1 MRKVFTILALFQCAL
16 MSAYS
21 LERPNVNLSNNAVLA
36 IYQDG
41 RGYMWFG
48 TYDGLHSWNGRDT
61 EVYRME
67 LDNDKSLASNII
79 VKIVP
84 AGQDDIWVST
94 SMGLSRFSTVGRT
107 VSESYMQYREVY
119 EIASDNVGN
128 TLLVSRDDF
137 VSVYVR
143 EWETFID
150 VPAGGIRLGE
160 VTEVWSSGEGEFNVL
175 SRDGYARRFLIC
187 DPAEDAGTP
196 GESRTG
202 AWEGIVKEA
211 GTFLVSDRPV
221 KSAFYE
227 DGVLYFLDEDASLF
241 RIDNAG
247 DDPSFLSDLS
257 GFGSAGLSVSGV
269 SRFGN
274 QLYLSFYAGFLGRI
288 PEAGGRCEMV
298 ASDYRI
304 FCIEKDNRQDILWL
318 GTDGYG
324 VFMYCDKEVPF
335 KDILMSDL
343 PLSIKKPVRGVYTD
357 SEGNLFLGTKGD
369 GIIRLRDYSSLA
381 GPEDVPLSSIRL
393 INTSNGL
400 SSNEVYSF
408 CPDGD
413 LLWIGSSGRN
423 LDWYRDSGDGF
434 TVGSVNADL
443 AGPVHQMCSP
453 ESGTLYLASDGEG
466 LVRMKYEIRDGKPC
480 MTDRKLYRFMHR
492 NIDCNNFYALACE
505 TDSTLLIGL
514 KSGYGI
520 IRFNMN
526 EGSYTFLDMS
536 SLQSRALGDILS
548 LCTDRGDIYCGSSSG
563 LIRICPDGAVT
574 KYNRDDGLA
583 NDMIHGVLT
592 DDGGNV
598 WLSSNKGLTQFN
610 PKTGNFHNF
619 SPNELIVSEFSDDSY
634 WRCRSTGRL
643 FFGGVNGVVWVDS
656 LSQHHSGYRPD
667 IIFESISFPDG
678 VRMNFPAGEQARD
691 IRIKSGIT
699 RFTVNFIAID
709 YLNGENFEYSY
720 RLDDYAGGEWTELQ
734 KTGSVTFQGLPAGR
748 HALRVRY
755 RGSASDVAVGEAVL
769 EFRVMP
775 PWYAS
780 NIALFCYVLL
790 VIAIA
795 YSAIRLTRRHY
806 KKQQHL
812 ALAKAEEEYLQQL
825 DRARM
830 DFFVNISHELCTPLT
845 LINGITEH
853 LKDSLKGNPDYVKY
867 LGILSSNVTGLRELV
882 EEILNF
888 RMIEGEG
895 FGKLR
900 VMNTDVAASI
910 REYLQSFVEMAAG
923 CRISLS
929 SSVNDV
935 LEWNTDRSCF
945 KKIIF
950 NLVSNAL
957 KYTPF
962 GGYVTVAADVTD
974 SGLEIRVRNSG
985 EGLTDEQMSVIFDRY
1000 RILDEMS
1007 TNMYSGTT
1015 RHGLGL
1021 FICKS
1026 LVNSLGGEISV
1037 SSCTGSWVEFKAVL
1051 PQLEVNVAE
1060 NIEPEVVTD
1069 MPAVEDR
1076 SAGGPLPVVLIVDDN
1091 KDIRWL
1097 LSDAFS
1103 DGYRVIEASGAGE
1116 AEELLEQSVP
1126 DLIITDVVMNGRDD
1140 GFELVRRLRAD
1151 KYRRSIPVIVCSA
1164 RVTEQDQIEGMD
1176 SGADAYFTKPFSV
1189 SVVKAAAER
1198 LLSNRKMLKDWYD
1211 APESARTIVNSK
1223 VMHNPDKEFV
1233 DKAILSMKENLTDE
1247 NFNLE
1252 RLADLMGL
1260 SSRNFYRRFKKI
1272 TGQTPSEFLKQYR
1285 FESAARMLKNS
1296 DRTVQEVMYNVGISN
1311 KSYFYREF
1319 TKIYG
1324 KTPKEYRQG

>member
-1 MRKVFTILALFQCAL
+1 MRTVFTILTLFQCAL

-21 LERPNVNLSNNAVLA
+21 LVRPNVYLSNNAVLA
-36 IYQDG
+36 VYQDE

-137 VSVYVR
+137 VSVYIR
-143 EWETFID
+143 GKGTFVD
-150 VPAGGIRLGE
+150 VPAEGIRLGD
-160 VTEVWSSGEGEFNVL
+160 VTGVWSSGEGEFNVL
-175 SRDGYARRFLIC
+175 SRDGYVRKFFI
-187 DPAEDAGTP
+187 P
-196 GESRTG
+196 
-202 AWEGIVKEA
+202 EGSSGNVCEA
-211 GTFLVSDRPV
+211 GTVLVSDYPV
-221 KSAFYE
+221 KSSFFE
-227 DGVLYFLDEDASLF
+227 DGVLFFLDE
-241 RIDNAG
+241 NARFYKLTKEG
-247 DDPSFLSDLS
+247 EDPVFLSDLS
-257 GFGSAGLSVSGV
+257 GYGDAGLSVSGV
-269 SRFGN
+269 SNFGN

-288 PEAGGRCEMV
+288 PGTGGRCEMV

-304 FCIEKDNRQDILWL
+304 FCIEKDIRQDILWL

-335 KDILMSDL
+335 KSILMSDL

-357 SEGNLFLGTKGD
+357 SSGSLFLGTKGD
-369 GIIRLRDYSSLA
+369 GIIRLRDYSSLT
-381 GPEDVPLSSIRL
+381 ESVPLSSIQRFT
-393 INTSNGL
+393 TSNGL

-413 LLWIGSSGRN
+413 LLWIGTSGRELN
-423 LDWYRDSGDGF
+423 WYRDNGDGGAI
-434 TVGSVNADL
+434 GSVNAEL
-443 AGPVHQMCSP
+443 GGPVHQMCSP

-466 LVRMKYEIRDGKPC
+466 LVRMKYVIRDGKPC
-480 MTDRKLYRFMHR
+480 MTDRKLYRFKHK
-492 NIDCNNFYALACE
+492 NIDCNNFYAIAQE
-505 TDSTLLIGL
+505 SDSTLLVGL

-520 IRFNMN
+520 IRFNMT
-526 EGSYTFLDMS
+526 EGSYSFLDMS

-548 LCTDRGDIYCGSSSG
+548 LCTDGGDIYCGSSSG
-563 LIRICPDGAVT
+563 LIRICRDGEVT
-574 KYNRDDGLA
+574 KYNMGDGLA
-583 NDMIHGVLT
+583 NDMVHGVLT
-592 DDGGNV
+592 DGSGNV

-610 PKTGNFHNF
+610 PKTVTFHNF
-619 SPNELIVSEFSDDSY
+619 SPNELAVSEFSDDSY
-634 WRCRSTGRL
+634 WHCPSTGRL
-643 FFGGVNGVVWVDS
+643 FFGGVNGVVWADS
-656 LSQHHSGYRPD
+656 LSRQPSGYRPD
-667 IIFESISFPDG
+667 IIFESISFQDG
-678 VRMNFPAGEQARD
+678 VKMNFPGGKDTPD
-691 IRIKSGIT
+691 IRIRSGIKK
-699 RFTVNFIAID
+699 FTVNFVAID
-709 YLNGENFEYSY
+709 YLDGENFEYSY
-720 RLDDYAGGEWTELQ
+720 RIDDFAGGEWTELQ
-734 KTGSVTFQGLPAGR
+734 KSGSVTFQALPPGR
-748 HALRVRY
+748 HTLWVRY
-755 RGSASDVAVGEAVL
+755 RGSASDESVGEASL
-769 EFRVMP
+769 DFRVLP

-780 NIALFCYVLL
+780 TVALLCYIFI
-790 VIAIA
+790 VISAA
-795 YSAIRLTRRHY
+795 LYAIRLTRLHY
-806 KKQQHL
+806 KKQQQE
-812 ALAKAEEEYLQQL
+812 ALAAAEEEHLKQL
-825 DRARM
+825 DQARM

-853 LKDSLKGNPDYVKY
+853 LKDSLAGNPDYAKY

-900 VMNTDVAASI
+900 IMRTDVAAAI
-910 REYLQSFVEMAAG
+910 REYLHSFDELAAG

-929 SSVNDV
+929 ASVNDV

-962 GGYVTVAADVTD
+962 GGYVTVAADVTEA
-974 SGLEIRVRNSG
+974 GLELRVRNSG
-985 EGLTDEQMSVIFDRY
+985 EGLTEDQMTVIFDRY
-1000 RILDEMS
+1000 KILDEMS
-1007 TNMYSGTT
+1007 TNMYAGTT

-1021 FICKS
+1021 FICNS
-1026 LVNSLGGEISV
+1026 LVNSLGGEITV
-1037 SSCTGSWVEFKAVL
+1037 SSVKGSWVEFKVVL
-1051 PQLEVNVAE
+1051 PHLDENVGGQ
-1060 NIEPEVVTD
+1060 PV
-1069 MPAVEDR
+1069 AVEEMPELPPSGHTAD
-1076 SAGGPLPVVLIVDDN
+1076 GELPVILIVDDN

-1097 LSDAFS
+1097 LSDALS
-1103 DGYRVIEASGAGE
+1103 DSYRVIEASGAGE
-1116 AEELLEQSVP
+1116 AEALLEKSVP
-1126 DLIITDVVMNGRDD
+1126 DLIITDVVMDGKDD
-1140 GFELVRRLRAD
+1140 GFEFVRRLRAD
-1151 KYRRSIPVIVCSA
+1151 KYRKSIPVIVCSA

-1189 SVVKAAAER
+1189 SVVKASVER

-1285 FESAARMLKNS
+1285 FESAARLLKNS
-1296 DRTVQEVMYNVGISN
+1296 DMTVQEVMYSVGISN

>member
-1 MRKVFTILALFQCAL
+1 MRAVFTIITLLQCAL

-21 LERPNVNLSNNAVLA
+21 LVRPNVYLSNNAVLA
-36 IYQDG
+36 IYQDE

-84 AGQDDIWVST
+84 SGSDYIWVST
-94 SMGLSRFSTVGRT
+94 SMGLSRFSTVERT

-137 VSVYVR
+137 VSVYIR
-143 EWETFID
+143 DKGTFVDI
-150 VPAGGIRLGE
+150 PAGGIRLSD
-160 VTEVWSSGEGEFNVL
+160 VTGVWSPGEGEFNVL
-175 SRDGYARRFLIC
+175 SRDGYVRRFRI
-187 DPAEDAGTP
+187 DGENVED
-196 GESRTG
+196 S
-202 AWEGIVKEA
+202 
-211 GTFLVSDRPV
+211 GTFLVSDNPV

-227 DGVLYFLDEDASLF
+227 EGVLYFLDENATLFSLS
-241 RIDNAG
+241 NVG
-247 DDPSFLSDLS
+247 EDPVFLSDLS
-257 GFGSAGLSVSGV
+257 GFGDAGLSVSGV
-269 SRFGN
+269 SNFGN
-274 QLYLSFYAGFLGRI
+274 QLYLSFYAGFLGCI
-288 PEAGGRCEMV
+288 PATGGRCEMV

-304 FCIEKDNRQDILWL
+304 FCIEKDIRQDILWL

-335 KDILMSDL
+335 KSILMSDL

-357 SEGNLFLGTKGD
+357 VAGNLFLGTKGD
-369 GIIRLRDYSSLA
+369 GIIRIKEYSSLA
-381 GPEDVPLSSIRL
+381 ESVPPSSIRRFT
-393 INTSNGL
+393 TSNGL

-413 LLWIGSSGRN
+413 LIWIGTSGRELN
-423 LDWYRDSGDGF
+423 WYLDNGDGGSI
-434 TVGSVNADL
+434 GSVNAEL
-443 AGPVHQMCSP
+443 GGPVHQMCSP
-453 ESGTLYLASDGEG
+453 ERGTLYLASDGEG
-466 LVRMKYEIRDGKPC
+466 LVRMKYVIRDGKPC
-480 MTDRKLYRFMHR
+480 MTDRKLYRFRHR
-492 NIDCNNFYALACE
+492 NIDCNNFYAIAQE
-505 TDSTLLIGL
+505 SDSTLLIGL

-520 IRFNMN
+520 IRFNMA
-526 EGSYTFLDMS
+526 EGSYSFLDMS

-548 LCTDRGDIYCGSSSG
+548 LCTDSGDIYCGSSSG
-563 LIRICPDGAVT
+563 LIRICNDGVVT
-574 KYNRDDGLA
+574 KYSKDDGLA
-583 NDMIHGVLT
+583 NDMVHGVLA
-592 DDGGNV
+592 DGRGNV

-610 PKTGNFHNF
+610 PKTVTFHNF
-619 SPNELIVSEFSDDSY
+619 SPNELAVSEFSDDSY
-634 WRCRSTGRL
+634 WHCPSTGRL

-656 LSQHHSGYRPD
+656 LFRQPSGYRPD
-667 IIFESISFPDG
+667 VIFESISFPDG
-678 VRMNFPAGEQARD
+678 VKMNFPGGEDAPD
-691 IRIKSGIT
+691 IRIRSGI
-699 RFTVNFIAID
+699 RKFTVNFVAID

-720 RLDDYAGGEWTELQ
+720 RIDDFAGGEWTELQ
-734 KTGSVTFQGLPAGR
+734 KSGSVTFQALPPGR
-748 HALRVRY
+748 HTLWVRY
-755 RGSASDVAVGEAVL
+755 RGSASDESVGEASL
-769 EFRVMP
+769 DFRVLP

-780 NIALFCYVLL
+780 TVALLCYIFIVLSAAL
-790 VIAIA
+790 
-795 YSAIRLTRRHY
+795 YAIRLTRLHY
-806 KKQQHL
+806 KKQQQE
-812 ALAKAEEEYLQQL
+812 ALAEAEEEHLKQL
-825 DRARM
+825 DQARM

-853 LKDSLKGNPDYVKY
+853 LKDSLAGNPDYAKY

-900 VMNTDVAASI
+900 IMRTDVAAAI
-910 REYLQSFVEMAAG
+910 REYMHSFDELAAG

-962 GGYVTVAADVTD
+962 GGYVTVAADVTE
-974 SGLEIRVRNSG
+974 SGLELRVRNSG
-985 EGLTDEQMSVIFDRY
+985 EGLTEDQMAVIFDRY
-1000 RILDEMS
+1000 KILDEMS
-1007 TNMYSGTT
+1007 SNMYAGTT

-1026 LVNSLGGEISV
+1026 LVNSLGGEINV
-1037 SSCTGSWVEFKAVL
+1037 SSIRGSWVEFKVVL
-1051 PQLEVNVAE
+1051 PQLDENVAGQTGVME
-1060 NIEPEVVTD
+1060 EMPELPHPEHSSD
-1069 MPAVEDR
+1069 GE
-1076 SAGGPLPVVLIVDDN
+1076 LPVILIVDDN

-1097 LSDAFS
+1097 LSDALS
-1103 DGYRVIEASGAGE
+1103 DSYRVVEASGLGE
-1116 AEELLEQSVP
+1116 AEAILEKSVP
-1126 DLIITDVVMNGRDD
+1126 DLIITDVVMDGKDD

-1189 SVVKAAAER
+1189 SVVKASVER

-1223 VMHNPDKEFV
+1223 VVHNPDKEFV

-1285 FESAARMLKNS
+1285 FESAARLLKNS
-1296 DRTVQEVMYNVGISN
+1296 DMTVQEVMYGVGISN

>member
-1 MRKVFTILALFQCAL
+1 MRAVFTILTLLQCAL

-21 LERPNVNLSNNAVLA
+21 LVRPNVYLSNNAVLA
-36 IYQDG
+36 LYQDE

-84 AGQDDIWVST
+84 AGPDDIWVST
-94 SMGLSRFSTVGRT
+94 SMGLSRFSTVERA

-143 EWETFID
+143 GRGTFVD
-150 VPAGGIRLGE
+150 VPAEGIRLGD
-160 VTEVWSSGEGEFNVL
+160 VTGVWSSGDGEFNVL
-175 SRDGYARRFLIC
+175 SRDGYARKFCIADDSSGNVC
-187 DPAEDAGTP
+187 AAGT
-196 GESRTG
+196 
-202 AWEGIVKEA
+202 V
-211 GTFLVSDRPV
+211 LVSDNPV
-221 KSAFYE
+221 KSSFYE
-227 DGVLYFLDEDASLF
+227 DGVLYILNEDAQFYKVSRVGESPL
-241 RIDNAG
+241 
-247 DDPSFLSDLS
+247 FLSDLS
-257 GFGSAGLSVSGV
+257 EYGDAGLSVSGV
-269 SRFGN
+269 CHFGN
-274 QLYLSFYAGFLGRI
+274 CLYLSFYAGFLGRI
-288 PEAGGRCEMV
+288 PESGGQCEMV

-304 FCIEKDNRQDILWL
+304 FCIEKDVRQDILWL

-335 KDILMSDL
+335 KGILMSDL

-357 SEGNLFLGTKGD
+357 SAGNLFLGTKGD
-369 GIIRLRDYSSLA
+369 GIIRISDYSSLDE
-381 GPEDVPLSSIRL
+381 PVPLSSIQRFT
-393 INTSNGL
+393 TSNGL
-400 SSNEVYSF
+400 SSNEVYAF

-413 LLWIGSSGRN
+413 LLWIGSSGRELN
-423 LDWYRDSGDGF
+423 WYRDNVKSGII
-434 TVGSVNADL
+434 GSVNAEL
-443 AGPVHQMCSP
+443 GGPVHQMCSP
-453 ESGTLYLASDGEG
+453 EKGTLFLASDGEG
-466 LVRMKYEIRDGKPC
+466 LVRMKYKILDGIPC
-480 MTDRKLYRFMHR
+480 MTEKRLYKFKHR
-492 NIDCNNFYALACE
+492 NIDCNNFYALAQE
-505 TDSTLLIGL
+505 SDSTLLIGL

-520 IRFNMN
+520 IRFNMR
-526 EGSYTFLDMS
+526 EGSYSFLELS

-548 LCTDRGDIYCGSSSG
+548 LCTDDGDIYCGSSSG
-563 LIRICPDGAVT
+563 LIRICGDGKVT

-583 NDMIHGVLT
+583 NDMVHGVLT
-592 DDGGNV
+592 DGRGNV
-598 WLSSNKGLTQFN
+598 WLSTNKGLTQFN
-610 PKTGNFHNF
+610 PQTETFHNF
-619 SPNELIVSEFSDDSY
+619 SPNELSVSEFSDDSY
-634 WRCRSTGRL
+634 WHCSSTERL

-656 LSQHHSGYRPD
+656 LFHQQPDWRPD

-678 VRMNFPAGEQARD
+678 VKINFPGTSDD
-691 IRIKSGIT
+691 IRIRSNVQK
-699 RFTVNFIAID
+699 FTVNFVAID
-709 YLNGENFEYSY
+709 YLNGENFEYSFC
-720 RLDDYAGGEWTELQ
+720 LDDYARGEWTEIQ
-734 KTGSVTFQGLPAGR
+734 KLGSVTFPALPAGR
-748 HALRVRY
+748 HTLRVRY
-755 RGSASDVAVGEAVL
+755 RGSASDEAVGEASL
-769 EFRVMP
+769 SFRVLP

-780 NIALFCYVLL
+780 IAALFCYML
-790 VIAIA
+790 IFI
-795 YSAIRLTRRHY
+795 SAAFFGILFTRMHY
-806 KKQQHL
+806 KRKQQE
-812 ALAKAEEEYLQQL
+812 ALAEAEEAHLKQL
-825 DRARM
+825 DQARM

-853 LKDSLKGNPDYVKY
+853 LKGSLGSDPSFSKY
-867 LGILSSNVTGLRELV
+867 IGLLESNVTGLRELV

-888 RMIEGEG
+888 RIIEGEG

-900 VMNTDVAASI
+900 IMKTDVAAEI
-910 REYLQSFVEMAAG
+910 REYLHSFDEMAAG

-929 SSVNDV
+929 ASVNDV

-957 KYTPF
+957 KYTPY
-962 GGYVTVAADVTD
+962 GGYVTVAADVTEA
-974 SGLEIRVRNSG
+974 GLELRVRNSG
-985 EGLTDEQMSVIFDRY
+985 EGLTEEQMAVIFDRY
-1000 RILDEMS
+1000 KILDEMS
-1007 TNMYSGTT
+1007 TNMYAGTT

-1037 SSCTGSWVEFKAVL
+1037 SSTPGSWTEFRVVL
-1051 PQLEVNVAE
+1051 PQLEGNEAE
-1060 NIEPEVVTD
+1060 TVEEVQE
-1069 MPAVEDR
+1069 MPPVEQD
-1076 SAGGPLPVVLIVDDN
+1076 GDGTLPVILIVDDN

-1097 LSDAFS
+1097 LSDALS
-1103 DGYRVIEASGAGE
+1103 DSYRVIEASGPGE
-1116 AEELLEQSVP
+1116 AEAILEKSVP
-1126 DLIITDVVMNGRDD
+1126 DLIITDVVMDGKDD
-1140 GFELVRRLRAD
+1140 GFELVRRLRED

-1189 SVVKAAAER
+1189 SVVRASVER

-1296 DRTVQEVMYNVGISN
+1296 NLTVQEVMYGVGISN